1 MPPCEALTTTAPRAS
16 ASAIRVMLSATTIGA
31 AEEGIAG
38 DSQREGCEHHAGSV
52 ERWTSATAV
61 LPLTPASPRKRGEG
75 FAAALPGLPSPR
87 SRGEGWGEGP
97 DWLALPLGVAVEGG
111 GGVFDAV
118 VDCLCAQVLE
128 ARQFAINSVTI
139 VI

>member
-16 ASAIRVMLSATTIGA
+16 ASAIRVMLSATTIGV

-38 DSQREGCEHHAGSV
+38 GSQREGCEHHAGSV

-61 LPLTPASPRKRGEG
+61 LPLTPALSPQAGRGFRSG
-75 FAAALPGLPSPR
+75 TAGAPSPR

-97 DWLALPLGVAVEGG
+97 DWLALPLGGAEEGG
-111 GGVFDAV
+111 GAVFDAAL
-118 VDCLCAQVLE
+118 DRAGEQV
-128 ARQFAINSVTI
+128 
-139 VI
+139 

>member
-38 DSQREGCEHHAGSV
+38 GSQREGCEHHAGSV

-61 LPLTPASPRKRGEG
+61 LPLTPTLSPRAGRG
-75 FAAALPGLPSPR
+75 FAAALSGLPLPG
-87 SRGEGWGEGP
+87 RGERAGLRGRSG
-97 DWLALPLGVAVEGG
+97 
-111 GGVFDAV
+111 
-118 VDCLCAQVLE
+118 
-128 ARQFAINSVTI
+128 
-139 VI
+139 